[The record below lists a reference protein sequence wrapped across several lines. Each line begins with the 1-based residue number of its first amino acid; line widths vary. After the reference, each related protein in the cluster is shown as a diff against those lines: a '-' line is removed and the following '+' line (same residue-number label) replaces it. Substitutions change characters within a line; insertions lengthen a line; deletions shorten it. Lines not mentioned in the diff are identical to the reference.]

1 MQELKMMA
9 ACLGEDYP
17 TLLKQVKSLGD
28 SVRPRGE
35 LVKEVSP
42 FDLTLP
48 YPRHCLTRRP
58 GINRALIDAE
68 RLLIMAGSYDKDI
81 YEAVSPGVTKL
92 LTGHGAYGPRIAGQ
106 MLVVE
111 KELSQDPDSRRAIV
125 YIGRSGD
132 LEDTQK
138 GAAPQDVPCTATWQ
152 FLVRDGS
159 LHMFV
164 NMRSWDLVWGLS
176 GDVPV
181 FVTVQ
186 LALASALGLY
196 LGRYHHRAVSG
207 HIYER
212 HFDLDASIP
221 EYGNCVL
228 DWIPS
233 GGSFFVQQTTARSV
247 AHHLG
252 MMVLDIM
259 AAESVE
265 PFRDDIV
272 ALQERFP
279 HWSNEIGTITK
290 RAGVTAQK
298 ASDS

>member
-1 MQELKMMA
+1 MQELRMMS

-17 TLLKQVKSLGD
+17 KLLDTVKTTGD

-58 GINRALIDAE
+58 GVNRALIDAE
-68 RLLIMAGSYDKDI
+68 RLLIIAGSYDKDI
-81 YEAVSPGVTKL
+81 YEAVSPGVTDL
-92 LTGHGAYGPRIAGQ
+92 LTGHGSYGPRIAGQ

-111 KELSQDPDSRRAIV
+111 KELLRDPDSRRAVV

-132 LEDTQK
+132 LEETQK
-138 GAAPQDVPCTATWQ
+138 GLAPQDVPCTTTWQ

-181 FVTVQ
+181 FVTAQ
-186 LALASALGLY
+186 IALASALGLY

-212 HFDLDASIP
+212 HFDLEASIP
-221 EYGNCVL
+221 EYATCVL

-233 GGSFFVQQTTARSV
+233 GGPFFSQQTNARSV
-247 AHHLG
+247 SQHLG
-252 MMVLDIM
+252 MMVKDIK
-259 AAESVE
+259 ATRSLE
-265 PFRDDIV
+265 PFRDDISS
-272 ALQERFP
+272 LQERFP
-279 HWSNEIGTITK
+279 NWSNEIKTITA

-298 ASDS
+298 ASDV